1 MRIVVIMIA
10 GKALSPSAMKKNEVP
25 QMRPGV
31 VRRNQSV
38 VVGCVFGLTSRI

>member
-1 MRIVVIMIA
+1 
-10 GKALSPSAMKKNEVP
+10 MKKNEVP

-38 VVGCVFGLTSRI
+38 VVGCVFELTRRI